1 MIKSMTGF
9 GRHKATAGVL
19 SATVEIRSV
28 NSKQLDLSLRMPS
41 SLREFEYATRKHLS
55 EAVERGKV
63 DVYVQL
69 EAVADAPAAPVLNA
83 PLIGAY
89 MEQLRALCPQSH
101 PSEAELL
108 AMALRLPEAT
118 RSPVEDK
125 SHEEWAVV
133 SVALE
138 GALAAFQQFRL
149 DEGQALAT
157 DLLTHV
163 GTIEQALQG
172 VPRYESERIQAVK
185 ERLLRGLEG
194 MDYNHDRYEQELI
207 HYLEKLDINEEKVR
221 LQAHL
226 DYFRTTLQEGHG
238 RKLGFIAQEMGREI
252 NTLGSKANHAEMQ
265 KLVVGMK
272 EDLEKIKEQVLNVY

>member
-9 GRHKATAGVL
+9 GRHKATVGAL

-41 SLREFEYATRKHLS
+41 SLREFEYATRKHVS

-63 DVYVQL
+63 DVNIQL
-69 EAVADAPAAPVLNA
+69 EAVADAPEAPVLNA
-83 PLIGAY
+83 PLIAAY
-89 MEQLRALCPQSH
+89 MEQLRALCPQTQ

-125 SHEEWAVV
+125 SQEEWAVV
-133 SVALE
+133 SEALE

-163 GTIEQALQG
+163 GTIEQALHG
-172 VPRYESERIQAVK
+172 VPRYESERIQTVK

-226 DYFRTTLQEGHG
+226 DYFRTTLKEGQG